1 MQAILNTPT
10 VVDTFSF
17 SCEIDKGIGR
27 IQEVIDWCKQELNEK
42 WRWDIVEA
50 SGNTP
55 GRYIFYFDNERSYLA
70 FLLKWK

>member
-1 MQAILNTPT
+1 MQAILKTHT
-10 VVDTFSF
+10 VVDKFSF
-17 SCEIDKGIGR
+17 SCEIDKSLGR

-42 WRWDIVEA
+42 WRWDIVET

-55 GRYIFYFDNERSYLA
+55 GKYIFYFDNERSYLA